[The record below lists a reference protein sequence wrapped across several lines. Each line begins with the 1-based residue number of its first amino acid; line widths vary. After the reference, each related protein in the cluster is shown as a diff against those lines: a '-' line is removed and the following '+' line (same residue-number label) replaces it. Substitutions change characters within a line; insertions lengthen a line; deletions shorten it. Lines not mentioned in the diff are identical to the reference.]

1 MGLKTALYEVL
12 SSDEASTVY
21 GNYEGIETAHTKQ
34 GWIKDLKTQHVSH
47 VSTVNLSMPLVPGT
61 RIAIAF
67 FNGEIIAFKRSAEIP
82 IESPFKSNSM
92 AIELV
97 RALLSALMLSIPF
110 VGYVGGIVLG
120 GLYLISGEN
129 LLGNYKRMRGNRIY
143 SAFVLLVSLIAFA
156 PPMYRNWDQLVSNY
170 VLLALALLLVTVISQ
185 VIKVRA
191 EQRMYA
197 RAVAELNTCWRE

>member
-12 SSDEASTVY
+12 SADEASTVY

-47 VSTVNLSMPLVPGT
+47 VSTVNLSMPLVPGA

-82 IESPFKSNSM
+82 IESPFKNNSM

-120 GLYLISGEN
+120 GLHLINGEN

-156 PPMYRNWDQLVSNY
+156 PPMYRNWNKLFSNY
-170 VLLALALLLVTVISQ
+170 FILALVLLLVTVISQ

-191 EQRMYA
+191 EQRIYA
-197 RAVAELNTCWRE
+197 RAVAELNACWRG

>member
-47 VSTVNLSMPLVPGT
+47 VSTVNLSMPLVPGSK
-61 RIAIAF
+61 IAIAF

-82 IESPFKSNSM
+82 IESPFKINSM

-110 VGYVGGIVLG
+110 VGYVGGVALG
-120 GLYLISGEN
+120 GLHLINGEN

-143 SAFVLLVSLIAFA
+143 SAFVLLASLIAFA
-156 PPMYRNWDQLVSNY
+156 PPMYRNWNQLVSNY

-191 EQRMYA
+191 EQRIYA
-197 RAVAELNTCWRE
+197 RAVAGLNTCWRE